1 MKKIVTLTLALVMM
15 LGALALFTAC
25 DKDENTLVMATNAAF
40 PPYEYKEGNDIVGID
55 AEIAAAVAKK
65 LGMKLEIVDVEFG
78 SVLTGVSEGKYDM
91 GMAGITVTEDRKKTM
106 DFTETYATGIQ
117 VIIVND
123 GSDITSLDSLFVFDD
138 EGNPV
143 ALQNTDIRVGVQQST
158 TGDIYSSSA
167 VSGWGFNDLAEDD
180 SIVTDRV
187 VRYKTGADAI
197 QALKSGKV
205 NCVIIDNEPAKSF
218 VEANEGIHILEGENE
233 YAVEDYAICVKKGN
247 KDLLDK
253 INKALAE
260 LKADGTIDAIIEKYI
275 PSKVADDTS
284 ADTAA

>member
-247 KDLLDK
+247 KDLLNK

-275 PSKVADDTS
+275 PSKVADDTT

>member
-1 MKKIVTLTLALVMM
+1 
-15 LGALALFTAC
+15 
-25 DKDENTLVMATNAAF
+25 MATNAAF

-253 INKALAE
+253 INNALAE
-260 LKADGTIDAIIEKYI
+260 LKADGTIAAIIEKYI
-275 PSKVADDTS
+275 PSKVADDTT

>member
-275 PSKVADDTS
+275 PSKVADDTT

>member
-138 EGNPV
+138 EGNPI

-167 VSGWGFNDLAEDD
+167 VTGWGFNDLAEDD

-260 LKADGTIDAIIEKYI
+260 LKADGTIAAIIEKYI
-275 PSKVADDTS
+275 PSKVADDTT